1 VRSSS
6 ATRDAS
12 GGLLGRAD
20 LYYAKARLAVEY
32 DGDNHRD
39 RLVQDDR
46 RQNALLAAGF
56 RIPRY
61 TASDVNLRAGA
72 VATQVRAELERR

>member
-20 LYYAKARLAVEY
+20 LYYAKARLAVE
-32 DGDNHRD
+32 
-39 RLVQDDR
+39 
-46 RQNALLAAGF
+46 
-56 RIPRY
+56 
-61 TASDVNLRAGA
+61 
-72 VATQVRAELERR
+72 